1 MPRTA
6 MLVSWRKVVMAAV
19 HADALA
25 AEDLFAQDHQ
35 GCPMDLA
42 VIMAYAGHHDTKDP
56 LRDGRVVWQI
66 VQDFS

>member
-1 MPRTA
+1 
-6 MLVSWRKVVMAAV
+6 MAEV

-25 AEDLFAQDHQ
+25 TEDFFAQDHQ

-56 LRDGRVVWQI
+56 LCDGGVVWQI